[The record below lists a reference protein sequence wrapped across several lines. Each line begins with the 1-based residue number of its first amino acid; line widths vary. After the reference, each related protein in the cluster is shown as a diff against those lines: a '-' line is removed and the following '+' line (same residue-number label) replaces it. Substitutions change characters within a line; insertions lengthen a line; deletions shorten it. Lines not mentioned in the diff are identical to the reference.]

1 MLSDDELETEQF
13 LCHGESTLVYAQ
25 EDATICN
32 GLGGIVFRTGID
44 ANDDSTISEI
54 ESIHEVTACNGASGL
69 TTLTETASASFRD
82 CPDGGYL
89 LKMGLDTNQNQ
100 TLENNELINV
110 NPLCHGEDGSPAISL
125 NEALA
130 SIPGCPNQGPGVQ
143 IRSGNDSNR
152 DGLIDESELRSVS
165 KVCDGVDGK
174 DGFTSLVALE
184 TLPPDSEACG
194 EHNLL
199 AYFIGWG

>member
-1 MLSDDELETEQF
+1 MDWGIDQDNDGILDDDEVTESTEFCGGVDGYNTVLSTSTLAPGTECPGGGLSVRSGRDLNRDSMLSDDELETEQF

-100 TLENNELINV
+100 TLENNELI
-110 NPLCHGEDGSPAISL
+110 A
-125 NEALA
+125 
-130 SIPGCPNQGPGVQ
+130 
-143 IRSGNDSNR
+143 
-152 DGLIDESELRSVS
+152 
-165 KVCDGVDGK
+165 
-174 DGFTSLVALE
+174 
-184 TLPPDSEACG
+184 
-194 EHNLL
+194 
-199 AYFIGWG
+199 